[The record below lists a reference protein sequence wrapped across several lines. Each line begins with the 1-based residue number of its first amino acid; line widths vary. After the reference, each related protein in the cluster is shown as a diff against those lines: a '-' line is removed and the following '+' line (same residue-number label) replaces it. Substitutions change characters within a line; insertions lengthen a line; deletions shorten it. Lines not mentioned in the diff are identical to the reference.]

1 MMDNQQ
7 QPDAF
12 EIEIQRMSRE
22 RHKLEQR
29 LNASGTIIDR
39 ALRASEGADSRS
51 TDPKPDAAGDATSV
65 VLVALGIHVADLPRA
80 SSMRRVPRIHRSV
93 TIVVL
98 LFVAALAVT
107 FAARWFAFR
116 VERSTSQIQSST
128 SGPVAITPA
137 SISAN
142 GGAVDRPINDPDLVI
157 YIRAR
162 RECSVRIGVDD
173 EEPADRRLQEGD
185 ELVLRPRKAIVIQTD
200 DAGAL
205 AAAVNGRSIRLGRDG
220 QAAKFRIGSENL
232 DQFLDR

>member
-1 MMDNQQ
+1 MDTKP

-29 LNASGTIIDR
+29 LNASGTVIDL

-51 TDPKPDAAGDATSV
+51 SDPEPDAAGDATSV
-65 VLVALGIHVADLPRA
+65 VLVALGTRNEDLPRGSPLGRA
-80 SSMRRVPRIHRSV
+80 LRIHPFV

-98 LFVAALAVT
+98 LFVAALAVA
-107 FAARWFAFR
+107 FAAGWFAFR
-116 VERSTSQIQSST
+116 AGPSTSQIQSST
-128 SGPVAITPA
+128 SGPSAVTPA
-137 SISAN
+137 SISAS

-157 YIRAR
+157 YIRAQ

-185 ELVLRPRKAIVIQTD
+185 ELVLRPRTAIVIQTD

-205 AAAVNGRSIRLGRDG
+205 AATVNGRSIRLGRDG
-220 QAAKFRIGSENL
+220 QAVRLRISSENL
-232 DQFLDR
+232 DQFPDR

>member
-12 EIEIQRMSRE
+12 EIEIQRISRE

-29 LNASGTIIDR
+29 LSASGTVIDR

-51 TDPKPDAAGDATSV
+51 GDPK
-65 VLVALGIHVADLPRA
+65 LGEDGGVADLLRA
-80 SSMRRVPRIHRSV
+80 SSIKRVPRIHRSV
-93 TIVVL
+93 TIVVV
-98 LFVAALAVT
+98 LFGAALAVT
-107 FAARWFAFR
+107 LAARWFAFR
-116 VERSTSQIQSST
+116 VERSTSQIQSSR
-128 SGPVAITPA
+128 SGPSAITPA

-142 GGAVDRPINDPDLVI
+142 GGAVDRPITNPGLVI
-157 YIRAR
+157 YMRTQ

-185 ELVLRPRKAIVIQTD
+185 ELVLRPRTAIVIQTD

-205 AAAVNGRSIRLGRDG
+205 AATVNGRSIRLGRDG
-220 QAAKFRIGSENL
+220 QAARFRISSENL